1 MMVMLDMQTVA
12 IIVSLA
18 FAISIY
24 HVYVLNKKRHIDI
37 PPHPKPSFF
46 KSLAFLFLGLISGLF
61 CPFIGLPLVLFIPS
75 YVPTWPAVIIGNVI
89 VYTLITHM
97 FWRASGSERTTLFMI
112 PFTIAFIARDW
123 LFIEIISEA
132 IESYYF

>member
-1 MMVMLDMQTVA
+1 MMVTLDMQTVA

-18 FAISIY
+18 LAISIY
-24 HVYVLNKKRHIDI
+24 HVYVLDKKRHIDT

-61 CPFIGLPLVLFIPS
+61 CPFIGLPLAAFIPS
-75 YVPTWPAVIIGNVI
+75 YVRTLPVVIIGNVI
-89 VYTLITHM
+89 VYAVIAHV
-97 FWRASGSERTTLFMI
+97 FWRASGSERTTLFMT

-123 LFIEIISEA
+123 FIFELINEA